1 MFPATDSAATPL
13 RAAVIG
19 AGLAGLTCA
28 RELRRAGL
36 EVTVFE
42 QSPAVGGRLATRWT
56 EIGGFDHGAQYCVAR
71 SGAFSSELED
81 WQRAGVVAAWDA
93 MLVARPER
101 RAVARPGTPR
111 RYVGVPGMS
120 AIAEHLSAGLD
131 VRLERRIDRLER
143 IMNAPHAGWTL
154 KRAADPKDPSA
165 LELTEGIY
173 DRVVVAVPSPS
184 AAQLLTPVPELVL
197 AARNVQFSSCWSL
210 MLGFSE
216 VIDVHFDGAV
226 IAGPRLEWIARDSL
240 KPGRRVGE
248 RWIAH
253 ADGRWSAEHAADDPA
268 DVRVKLI
275 KAFMEATGAP
285 IQPIYADVYR
295 WHHAKPIAPLPAPY
309 LWDARSGLGA
319 CGDWC
324 GGATLEH
331 AWLSAMA
338 LAREIRT
345 LGVAPERNG

>member
-1 MFPATDSAATPL
+1 MSPATDSVVAPL
-13 RAAVIG
+13 RTAVIG

-28 RELRRAGL
+28 RELRRAGF

-42 QSPAVGGRLATRWT
+42 QSPGVGGRLATRWT

-71 SGAFSSELED
+71 SGGFSSELED
-81 WQRAGVVAAWDA
+81 WQRAGVVASWDA

-111 RYVGVPGMS
+111 RYVGAPGMS
-120 AIAEHLSAGLD
+120 TIAQHLAGELD
-131 VRLERRIDRLER
+131 VRLEQRIDRLER
-143 IMNAPHAGWTL
+143 LTHATRVGWSL
-154 KRAADPKDPSA
+154 KRASDSGDPSA
-165 LELTEGIY
+165 PEITEGIY
-173 DRVVVAVPSPS
+173 DRVVVAIPSPG
-184 AAQLLTPVPELVL
+184 AAQLLAVAPELAV
-197 AARNVQFSSCWSL
+197 AAQNVQFSPCWSL

-216 VIDVHFDGAV
+216 VINVHFDGAV
-226 IAGPRLEWIARDSL
+226 VAGPRLEWIARDSS

-253 ADGRWSAEHAADDPA
+253 AQGDWSAEHAADDPA
-268 DVRVKLI
+268 DVRVKLV
-275 KAFMEATGAP
+275 KAFMQATGAP

-295 WHHAKPIAPLPAPY
+295 WHHARPVAPSPAPY
-309 LWDARSGLGA
+309 LWDARSGVGA

-338 LAREIRT
+338 LAREIRR
-345 LGVAPERNG
+345 LGVASVRNE